1 MLCITEYNEAE
12 TMQMFKQE
20 GIEEGRQEGLQ
31 TGLRA
36 TVSMLK
42 TLLPDFGSVLKTI
55 HSTDAYSDVSNEDVR
70 KYYDMGNPFM
80 EGDELK

>member
-20 GIEEGRQEGLQ
+20 GIEEGLQ

-42 TLLPDFGSVLKTI
+42 TLLPDFDSVLKTS

-80 EGDELK
+80 EGTELK